1 MSDKNK
7 IIFEN
12 VTCDLQKIKA
22 AGMLIGWELIPVL
35 VRHEFKTEEIGISKR
50 CLEIMSKAY
59 KNGCKITV
67 EVDEND

>member
-12 VTCDLQKIKA
+12 TTCDLHKIKA

-35 VRHEFKTEEIGISKR
+35 VKNELKTEESEYKR

-59 KNGCKITV
+59 FKGCKVTV
-67 EVDEND
+67 EVNE

>member
-12 VTCDLQKIKA
+12 VTCNLQKIKA

-35 VRHEFKTEEIGISKR
+35 VKNEFTTEESELQR
-50 CLEIMSKAY
+50 CLEIMLKAY

-67 EVDEND
+67 EVNE